1 MKIAVVERMNVMEK
15 ITKNTQVEDIEE
27 NEVIEYEEVKK
38 LPLGAFIGI
47 GFAFGV
53 AAGFSLG
60 NLLINQ
66 MFGDMATTGFA
77 IGMIFCIVVGSL
89 GGLAL
94 GLINRAKAKK

>member
-1 MKIAVVERMNVMEK
+1 MEEN
-15 ITKNTQVEDIEE
+15 TKNTQVENDD
-27 NEVIEYEEVKK
+27 VIEYEEVKK

-47 GFAFGV
+47 GLAFGV

-77 IGMIFCIVVGSL
+77 IGMVFCIVVGSL

-94 GLINRAKAKK
+94 GLINKSKAKK

>member
-1 MKIAVVERMNVMEK
+1 MEEN
-15 ITKNTQVEDIEE
+15 TKNTQIE
-27 NEVIEYEEVKK
+27 NDDVIEYEEVKK

-47 GFAFGV
+47 GLAFGV

-66 MFGDMATTGFA
+66 MFGDMAKSGFA
-77 IGMIFCIVVGSL
+77 IGMVFCIVVGSL

-94 GLINRAKAKK
+94 GLINKSKAKK

>member
-1 MKIAVVERMNVMEK
+1 MEEIKKNAEVEN
-15 ITKNTQVEDIEE
+15 IEE
-27 NEVIEYEEVKK
+27 NEVIEYEEVQK

-66 MFGDMATTGFA
+66 MFGDMAATGFA
-77 IGMIFCIVVGSL
+77 LGMVFCIVVGSL
-89 GGLAL
+89 GGLVL
-94 GLINRAKAKK
+94 GLINKSKLKK

>member
-1 MKIAVVERMNVMEK
+1 MEE
-15 ITKNTQVEDIEE
+15 ITKNSEIENIDEVEE
-27 NEVIEYEEVKK
+27 IEYEEVKK

-66 MFGDMATTGFA
+66 MFGDMAATGFA
-77 IGMIFCIVVGSL
+77 IGMVFCIAAGSL

-94 GLINRAKAKK
+94 GLINKSKK

>member
-1 MKIAVVERMNVMEK
+1 MEE
-15 ITKNTQVEDIEE
+15 ITKNSQVENAQE
-27 NEVIEYEEVKK
+27 NEEIEYEEVKK

-66 MFGDMATTGFA
+66 MFGDMAATGFA
-77 IGMIFCIVVGSL
+77 IGMVFCIVAGSL

-94 GLINRAKAKK
+94 GLINKSKSKK